1 MKSLDVSLVLPCFN
15 EAETFSDSIQ
25 KIITVLDHTNLVWE
39 IIFVD
44 DCSKDSTRR
53 LINNALKKYSSNK
66 FKFISHHK
74 NQGRG
79 QTVID
84 GILEAKGKIVGFID
98 VDLEVSEEYLPSFFK
113 ALEKGYDSA
122 IAWRIYDFT
131 IAGFF
136 RWFSSKGYTLIR
148 KIILGLPY
156 KDTEA
161 GYKFFNR
168 SKILAVIKKC
178 RYKGWF
184 WDTEIMARI
193 YKARLKTIEIPV
205 IFIRRQDK
213 TSTVRLIPDS
223 IKYLKNLINFRLN
236 YE

>member
-1 MKSLDVSLVLPCFN
+1 MPNLDVSLVLPCFN
-15 EAETFSDSIQ
+15 EAETFSDSIK
-25 KIITVLDHTNLVWE
+25 KIISVLDGTQFSWE

-44 DCSKDSTRR
+44 DTSRDSTKKF
-53 LINNALKKYSSNK
+53 IQNILKKYPK
-66 FKFISHHK
+66 KRIRAIYHQK
-74 NQGRG
+74 NLGRG
-79 QTVID
+79 QAVMD
-84 GILEAKGKIVGFID
+84 GINQAQGRIVGFID
-98 VDLEVSEEYLPSFFK
+98 IDLEVSPEYLPSFFK
-113 ALEKGYDSA
+113 ALENGYDCA

-178 RYKGWF
+178 HNKGWF
-184 WDTEIMARI
+184 WDTEIMAGI
-193 YKARLKTIEIPV
+193 FKAHLKTIEIPV
-205 IFIRRQDK
+205 VFIRRQDK
-213 TSTVRLIPDS
+213 TSTVKLIPDS
-223 IKYLKNLINFRLN
+223 FKYLRDLISFRLN

>member
-1 MKSLDVSLVLPCFN
+1 MPNLDVSLVLPCFN
-15 EAETFSDSIQ
+15 EAETFSDSVK
-25 KIITVLDHTNLVWE
+25 KIINVLDNSGFSWE

-44 DCSKDSTRR
+44 DASRDSTKK
-53 LINNALKKYSSNK
+53 LIQNILRKYPKKRIQAIY
-66 FKFISHHK
+66 HQK
-74 NQGRG
+74 NLGRG
-79 QTVID
+79 QTVMD
-84 GILEAKGKIVGFID
+84 GINQAQGRIVGFID
-98 VDLEVSEEYLPSFFK
+98 IDLEVSQEYLPSFFK

-178 RYKGWF
+178 HNKGWF
-184 WDTEIMARI
+184 WDTEIMAGI
-193 YKARLKTIEIPV
+193 YKAHLKTIEIPV
-205 IFIRRQDK
+205 VFIRRQDK

-223 IKYLKNLINFRLN
+223 FKYLKDLINFRLN